1 MQRTKFSSHIGGA
14 AGFIYSHNNESI
26 GRMGHLNDM
35 LYYNFSVWEVFM
47 RGFLLLLLS
56 LALPLQAQPY
66 KTIEFMELLPAK
78 DLQALSNPPED
89 LLSIEEGSLEDQVAA
104 AVGKA
109 VEQSANKEPQNE
121 WERALQS
128 TDVRPEYNGKKIRIP
143 GFVVP
148 LEFDDQQVV
157 TEFFLVPYYGA
168 CIHLPPPPPNQI
180 ILMQSKKGVYMD
192 TIYDPYWIEG
202 TLYTDLK
209 TNELAT
215 SAYRMVVDKIEL
227 YVEPVPAP

>member
-1 MQRTKFSSHIGGA
+1 
-14 AGFIYSHNNESI
+14 
-26 GRMGHLNDM
+26 
-35 LYYNFSVWEVFM
+35 M

-227 YVEPVPAP
+227 YIGPAE

>member
-1 MQRTKFSSHIGGA
+1 MRFFPTLLVALLCSA
-14 AGFIYSHNNESI
+14 PLLAG
-26 GRMGHLNDM
+26 
-35 LYYNFSVWEVFM
+35 
-47 RGFLLLLLS
+47 
-56 LALPLQAQPY
+56 PY
-66 KTIEFMELLPAK
+66 QSIEFMQLLPDA
-78 DLQALSNPPED
+78 DLKALSNPPAELAEIED
-89 LLSIEEGSLEDQVAA
+89 GSAEDRVYA

-109 VEQSANKEPQNE
+109 VEQAGSQKPKNE

-128 TDVRPEYNGKKIRIP
+128 TSVRPEFNGKKIRIP

-148 LEFDDQQVV
+148 VEFDDRQVV

-180 ILMQSKKGVYMD
+180 ILMQSKKGVYME

-215 SAYRMVVDKIEL
+215 SAYRMVVDKIEP
-227 YVEPVPAP
+227 YTEP